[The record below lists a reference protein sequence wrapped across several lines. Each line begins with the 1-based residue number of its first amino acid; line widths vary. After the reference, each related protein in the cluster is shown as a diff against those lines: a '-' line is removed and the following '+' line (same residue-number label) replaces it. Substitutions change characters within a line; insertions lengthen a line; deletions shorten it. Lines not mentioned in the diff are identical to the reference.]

1 MVSAFLTFHSNRKRE
16 NRIHPRDEWQEMK
29 TRVGVIFGG
38 RSGEHEISIRSAKT
52 VIENIDGDKY
62 DVVPIAIMS
71 DGRWLTPA
79 ESVKQFPEHTQR
91 VFHDNLGEASDSIIA
106 LSGDTPPRGLTILN
120 GEGGTMPLDVIFP
133 VLHGTYGED
142 GTIQGLCEMADLPYV
157 GCGVLAS
164 ACGMDKAFMKTLFRD
179 ADLPICK
186 YVWFLRGEWEASRE
200 SVIRQVE
207 TKLGFPCFVKPAN
220 LGSSVGIS
228 KATDAETL
236 AAAIELAAEYDRKI
250 IVEEALEMREIE
262 CAVIGNDNPIAS
274 MPGEYLIG
282 DASKKFLDYTEK
294 YSGTGNNEF
303 VVPAPVSDELSNKI
317 RQMAVTAFKAI
328 DGSGLARVDFFLRN
342 DTGALLVNEI
352 NTMPGLTDASG
363 FPKMWTG
370 TGKAIPQIIDELIQL
385 AIERHED
392 KKKNKTSR

>member
-1 MVSAFLTFHSNRKRE
+1 
-16 NRIHPRDEWQEMK
+16 MK

-38 RSGEHEISIRSAKT
+38 RSGEHEISIRSAIT
-52 VIENIDGDKY
+52 VIENIDSDKY
-62 DVVPIAIMS
+62 DVVPIAIMN
-71 DGRWLTPA
+71 DGRWLSPA
-79 ESVKQFPEHTQR
+79 ESIRQFPDHTQK
-91 VFHDNLGEASDSIIA
+91 VFRDGQGEASENVH
-106 LSGDTPPRGLTILN
+106 LLTGDATV
-120 GEGGTMPLDVIFP
+120 GGCNLGVSTEAADGQAGMLAAPVDVIFP

-164 ACGMDKAFMKTLFRD
+164 SCGMDKAFMKVLFRD
-179 ADLPICK
+179 AGLPICK
-186 YVWFLRGEWEASRE
+186 YVWFLRGEWERARE
-200 SVIRQVE
+200 SVIRQIE

-228 KATDAETL
+228 KAIDAQTL
-236 AAAIELAAEYDRKI
+236 TTAIDLAAEYDRKI
-250 IVEEALEMREIE
+250 IVEEGLEMREIE
-262 CAVIGNDNPIAS
+262 CAVMGNENPQAS
-274 MPGEYLIG
+274 QPGEYIIR
-282 DASKKFLDYTEK
+282 DESKKFLDYAEK
-294 YSGTGNNEF
+294 YTGTGNNEF

-363 FPKMWTG
+363 FPKMWAG
-370 TGKAIPQIIDELIQL
+370 SGKALPQVIDELIQL
-385 AIERHED
+385 AVERHED
-392 KKKNKTSR
+392 KKKNRTSK